1 MNDINGFLK
10 RRWPAMI
17 ASLLICICAGFG
29 YAWSVLQTPII
40 AAHGW
45 PDQQVSLTYTVTVLC
60 STMAPLFF
68 GGLIRRLG
76 TRRCVVV
83 GAVLFGAGLM
93 TTGWISGGVWQLYL
107 FYGVLS
113 GLGTGFVYPAMM
125 AYVVRLFPEKSGM
138 ASGLGTAAYGSG
150 AIFCNVLWGC
160 AFPFIKMGYRLFEID
175 PSNTASIF
183 CFAGVRFM
191 LGSLLV
197 LLGSTLLVEPP
208 QDLREALCPVSG
220 NAPVQTEGL
229 RRGQMVKTAAFYGM
243 VVIFTCGLVA
253 GVIVISQASPIL
265 QNAYGFTSATAAVFV
280 IVFAACNM
288 AGRFLWGSLSDRLGL
303 RRVITAV
310 SAVCILAM
318 LLLTLCHATVPAVI
332 AMGVA
337 ASCYGGFASVLTP
350 LTAQVFGSKY
360 ITENYGVMY
369 VVFGLASLI
378 GPSLATT
385 FKTAGGGSY
394 TGAYVTAAA
403 LAVIGL
409 ALSRFLKAPS
419 CKGE

>member
-93 TTGWISGGVWQLYL
+93 ATGWISGGVWQLYL
-107 FYGVLS
+107 FYGILS

-150 AIFCNVLWGC
+150 AILWAPVAAALIRSVNLRGTFCILGGAFLVL
-160 AFPFIKMGYRLFEID
+160 I
-175 PSNTASIF
+175 
-183 CFAGVRFM
+183 
-191 LGSLLV
+191 
-197 LLGSTLLVEPP
+197 LLGSPLLVEPP

-280 IVFAACNM
+280 SVFAACNM

-310 SAVCILAM
+310 SD
-318 LLLTLCHATVPAVI
+318 
-332 AMGVA
+332 
-337 ASCYGGFASVLTP
+337 
-350 LTAQVFGSKY
+350 
-360 ITENYGVMY
+360 
-369 VVFGLASLI
+369 
-378 GPSLATT
+378 
-385 FKTAGGGSY
+385 
-394 TGAYVTAAA
+394 
-403 LAVIGL
+403 
-409 ALSRFLKAPS
+409 
-419 CKGE
+419 

>member
-93 TTGWISGGVWQLYL
+93 ATGWISGGVWQLYL

-138 ASGLGTAAYGSG
+138 ASGLGTAAYGSRAILWAPG
-150 AIFCNVLWGC
+150 AGGVGRRVFVQHRAHRAQVVAAVHQVEPHGGRSPCGL
-160 AFPFIKMGYRLFEID
+160 RLECHLRA
-175 PSNTASIF
+175 PCHTA
-183 CFAGVRFM
+183 
-191 LGSLLV
+191 
-197 LLGSTLLVEPP
+197 LLGRDEDYAVRGAGTVDTRRSGVLQHLDRLDVREVERR
-208 QDLREALCPVSG
+208 QRTHVLAERIERRRVVRQR
-220 NAPVQTEGL
+220 NAVDH
-229 RRGQMVKTAAFYGM
+229 VKR
-243 VVIFTCGLVA
+243 LVA
-253 GVIVISQASPIL
+253 GAERRR
-265 QNAYGFTSATAAVFV
+265 TADAHLLGRAEVTRTGRDRHAGDAV
-280 IVFAACNM
+280 
-288 AGRFLWGSLSDRLGL
+288 
-303 RRVITAV
+303 
-310 SAVCILAM
+310 
-318 LLLTLCHATVPAVI
+318 
-332 AMGVA
+332 
-337 ASCYGGFASVLTP
+337 
-350 LTAQVFGSKY
+350 
-360 ITENYGVMY
+360 
-369 VVFGLASLI
+369 
-378 GPSLATT
+378 
-385 FKTAGGGSY
+385 
-394 TGAYVTAAA
+394 
-403 LAVIGL
+403 
-409 ALSRFLKAPS
+409 LK
-419 CKGE
+419 